1 MNDFNAEIAH
11 KALEAI
17 RLDPT
22 SHHQDV
28 WRCDTG
34 QCFAGWVAVEAGLA
48 WGSLSIDGI
57 LGHHIVL
64 RDGWLEEKGYTAN
77 GATEPSA
84 WLAGLSVEAASYQQ
98 WTNGKDTAVGVVTI
112 HDHQRLA
119 EWYLKRTGDTYVL
132 PVDSHGKPL
141 QGKQLMFVSEYA
153 RIELGLDPGMSGFLF
168 APENTREILEKYV
181 KALES
186 GDKKLFAEAR
196 DEASSIE
203 YEVDDDFI

>member
-1 MNDFNAEIAH
+1 
-11 KALEAI
+11 
-17 RLDPT
+17 
-22 SHHQDV
+22 
-28 WRCDTG
+28 
-34 QCFAGWVAVEAGLA
+34 VAVEAGLA
-48 WGSLSIDGI
+48 WGSLSLDGI

-84 WLAGLSVEAASYQQ
+84 WLPDLSVEAASYQR
-98 WTNGKDTAVGVVTI
+98 WTNGKDTVGVITI

-119 EWYLKRTGDTYVL
+119 DWYLKLTGDTYVH

-153 RIELGLDPGMSGFLF
+153 RVELGLDHDTSGFLF

-186 GDKKLFAEAR
+186 GDEKLFDAAR

-203 YEVDDDFI
+203 GEADDDFI